1 MLLQQQLFDYATER
15 YCRALENEGNLLDG
29 LELAQDQKQ
38 QLHALLDGQL
48 KNVQQGD
55 WVSPQQ
61 TLNKLVALGES
72 AGAAEGARRLRQT
85 LKTLDQ
91 SFSPT
96 TPLDSEELWNE
107 LMASTGEVL
116 VERHLLVA

>member
-1 MLLQQQLFDYATER
+1 MRMAKQPLDPLLLDSARWTGVGAALHSQQALMLLQQQLFDYATER

-72 AGAAEGARRLRQT
+72 AGAA
-85 LKTLDQ
+85 
-91 SFSPT
+91 
-96 TPLDSEELWNE
+96 
-107 LMASTGEVL
+107 
-116 VERHLLVA
+116 